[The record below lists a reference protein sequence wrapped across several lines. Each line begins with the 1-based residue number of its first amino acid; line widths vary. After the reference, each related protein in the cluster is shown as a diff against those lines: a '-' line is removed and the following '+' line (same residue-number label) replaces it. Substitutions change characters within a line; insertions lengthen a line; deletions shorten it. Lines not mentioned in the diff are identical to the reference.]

1 MIVGV
6 SYFIAAV
13 VAEESPRISWPSI
26 IIRTPASNR
35 TELCLRDLCRKVL
48 ISETATIVE
57 ELFPFNYN
65 DHWQNF
71 FQKTMQCIG
80 NKVLVYVLL

>member
-26 IIRTPASNR
+26 IIRT
-35 TELCLRDLCRKVL
+35 ELCLRDLCRNVL
-48 ISETATIVE
+48 ILETATIVE